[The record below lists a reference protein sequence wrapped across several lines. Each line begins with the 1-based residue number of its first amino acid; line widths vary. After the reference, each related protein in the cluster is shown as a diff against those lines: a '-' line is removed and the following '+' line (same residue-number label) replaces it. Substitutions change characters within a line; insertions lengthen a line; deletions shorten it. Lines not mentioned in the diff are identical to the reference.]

1 MVHLVASWNIT
12 YLIARNHEDLIQPR
26 YTKFEAFVL
35 PSAHNEELHVS
46 TQPILLSEKEK
57 KRNLFYQAWLFKGE
71 TFSPSDVILL
81 VSKTEMILLVALA
94 SVIIQSKLF
103 SVSKL
108 GSRPVLTP
116 ASSKRYQKVQFLK
129 ITASSII

>member
-1 MVHLVASWNIT
+1 MVHLVASWTIT

-35 PSAHNEELHVS
+35 SSAHNKELHVS
-46 TQPILLSEKEK
+46 TQPILSSEKEK
-57 KRNLFYQAWLFKGE
+57 KNLFYQAWLFKGE

-94 SVIIQSKLF
+94 SVMIQSKLF